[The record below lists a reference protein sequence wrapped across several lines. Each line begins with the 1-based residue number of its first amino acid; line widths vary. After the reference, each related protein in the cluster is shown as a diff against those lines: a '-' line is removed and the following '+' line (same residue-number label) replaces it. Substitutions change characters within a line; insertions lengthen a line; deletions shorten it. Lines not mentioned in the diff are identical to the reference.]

1 MGRFRPF
8 LHQADLEVTL
18 TTNHQPHHTMTITE
32 QLKKEREA
40 TAELTS
46 ELREISLWLTINGA
60 STGDWLLD
68 LATRTTAA
76 LDKHKK
82 RIG

>member
-1 MGRFRPF
+1 
-8 LHQADLEVTL
+8 
-18 TTNHQPHHTMTITE
+18 MTITE